1 MEPCWGRGQGQLG
14 VFETK
19 TETEIEA
26 KTEGEG
32 GESEGGEDM
41 EPEVSGSGWGGCVPY
56 TQGPRTGP
64 FSLSWVR
71 ISEPSLGLV
80 PPQLAPAWGGMG

>member
-19 TETEIEA
+19 TETEIETKQKGKWGSQKEG
-26 KTEGEG
+26 KTWSQRSQGRGGEG
-32 GESEGGEDM
+32 
-41 EPEVSGSGWGGCVPY
+41 VSLTLRVPG
-56 TQGPRTGP
+56 QGPS
-64 FSLSWVR
+64 SLSWVR